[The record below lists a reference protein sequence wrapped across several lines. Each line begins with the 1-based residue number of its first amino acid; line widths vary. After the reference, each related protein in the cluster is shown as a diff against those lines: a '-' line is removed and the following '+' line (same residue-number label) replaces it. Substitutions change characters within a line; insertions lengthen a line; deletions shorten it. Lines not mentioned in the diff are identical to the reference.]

1 MLSTLT
7 TLTVGIAIGL
17 LVALLYVAAVKTR
30 YTRDTR
36 RDAVSQSKAVTR
48 GQVYEQFATYF
59 PEFEFN
65 PKDAQFLGRPV
76 DFVIFD
82 GLDEGRLRRIVFVEV
97 KTGGAKLNARQRC
110 VRDAIRSG
118 AVEWREIRL
127 GSADAAI
134 AGRLGPRF

>member
-7 TLTVGIAIGL
+7 TLAVGIAIGL

-30 YTRDTR
+30 YTRETR

-65 PKDAQFLGRPV
+65 PKDAQFLGKPV

-82 GLDEGRLRRIVFVEV
+82 GLDEGQLRRIVFVEV

-127 GSADAAI
+127 GSTGVVP
-134 AGRLGPRF
+134 AGLGSRF

>member
-7 TLTVGIAIGL
+7 TLAVGIAIGL

-30 YTRDTR
+30 YTRETR

-65 PKDAQFLGRPV
+65 PKDAQFLGKPV

-82 GLDEGRLRRIVFVEV
+82 GLDEGQLRRIVFVEV

-127 GSADAAI
+127 GSAGVLP
-134 AGRLGPRF
+134 AGLGSRF

>member
-7 TLTVGIAIGL
+7 TLAVGIAIGL

-82 GLDEGRLRRIVFVEV
+82 GLDEGQLRRIVFVEV

-110 VRDAIRSG
+110 VRDAVRSG

>member
-7 TLTVGIAIGL
+7 TLAVGIAIGL

-30 YTRDTR
+30 YTRETR

-65 PKDAQFLGRPV
+65 PKDAQFLGKPV

-82 GLDEGRLRRIVFVEV
+82 GLDEGQLRRIVFVEV

-127 GSADAAI
+127 GSADVLP
-134 AGRLGPRF
+134 AGLGSRF

>member
-7 TLTVGIAIGL
+7 TLAVGIAIGL

-30 YTRDTR
+30 YTNATR

-65 PKDAQFLGRPV
+65 PKDAQFLGKPV

-82 GLDEGRLRRIVFVEV
+82 GLDEGQLRRIVFVEV
-97 KTGGAKLNARQRC
+97 KTGGATLNTRQRC
-110 VRDAIRSG
+110 VRDAVRSG

-127 GSADAAI
+127 GAEGRRPVRAAP
-134 AGRLGPRF
+134 A